1 MKKKTVFR
9 MGALLVLVIA
19 LGITALLCES
29 CSPPK
34 ETITQV
40 VPIVED
46 DQERENEISLEE
58 ETHDEEVGDIDI
70 SKLTL
75 VRKYEIDGERAQEL
89 FYKKYP
95 GGYLRDYNNNA
106 DWRKEMQKKYLQV
119 LREMDISFAPDTEVG
134 LSEVYLDNYF
144 VISEDFIDNPGAH
157 HYSFT
162 HGNVYILSA
171 KDRVIKKISLDE
183 DVFPRSMRIHN
194 GILYILTLSDN
205 PIDPNNSTYHILE
218 YVFE

>member
-9 MGALLVLVIA
+9 MGALFVFIIA
-19 LGITALLCES
+19 LGITALLCKS

-40 VPIVED
+40 VPIVKD
-46 DQERENEISLEE
+46 DPERENEISFEE
-58 ETHDEEVGDIDI
+58 ETHDEEVKDIDI
-70 SKLTL
+70 SKITL
-75 VRKYEIDGERAQEL
+75 VRKYEIDGDRAQEL

-106 DWRKEMQKKYLQV
+106 NWRKEMQKKYLQV

-144 VISEDFIDNPGAH
+144 VISENFIDNPGAH

-162 HGNVYILSA
+162 HGNVYVLSA
-171 KDRVIKKISLDE
+171 KDKIIEKISFDE
-183 DVFPRSMRIHN
+183 GSVPVGKRIYN
-194 GILYILTLSDN
+194 QVLYILLDTHNPEYPDN
-205 PIDPNNSTYHILE
+205 PYYHILE